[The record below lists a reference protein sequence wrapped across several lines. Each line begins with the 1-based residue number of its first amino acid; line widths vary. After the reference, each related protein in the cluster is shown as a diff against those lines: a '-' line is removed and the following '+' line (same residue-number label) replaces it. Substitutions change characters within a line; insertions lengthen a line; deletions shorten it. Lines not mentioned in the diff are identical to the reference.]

1 MNTKKRPS
9 TVWYWFIL
17 KILLHQKKWQFL
29 VTIIVLNLSISWYL
43 LCLYKLQ
50 VAASCSLSKMVFIM
64 INWDPG
70 DQIMMEKHHFAHSPQ
85 KNEFCDFNVLPP
97 CSAGKTL
104 TAFGIPRDKRFP
116 ALLSKFMALR
126 RQIENKKGTFT
137 VPISISSYFH
147 VQFPRSGI
155 SPPSWLALPDKFES
169 SQKEKEII
177 Y

>member
-43 LCLYKLQ
+43 LCLYKLK

-126 RQIENKKGTFT
+126 RQIENKKG
-137 VPISISSYFH
+137 
-147 VQFPRSGI
+147 
-155 SPPSWLALPDKFES
+155 LLPCRFWARGRGVDLLLLLTAPCTAMRWPASK
-169 SQKEKEII
+169 
-177 Y
+177 